1 MFTTSPDR
9 YGQNALH
16 SQTITASPA
25 LITNTEGEHL
35 PGVALFTRGK
45 VAIVVTTDAAQ
56 RVALEIVDALEKH
69 NREKPVK
76 RDTATNDAFADLAD
90 R

>member
-1 MFTTSPDR
+1 MFTTSPER
-9 YGQNALH
+9 YPQNRQH
-16 SQTITASPA
+16 SETITASPA

-69 NREKPVK
+69 NRAKPVK
-76 RDTATNDAFADLAD
+76 RDTTTNDTFEHLAD

>member
-1 MFTTSPDR
+1 MFTTSPTR
-9 YGQNALH
+9 YDQNALH

-25 LITNTEGEHL
+25 FIRNDEGDHI

-56 RVALEIVDALEKH
+56 RVALEIVEALEKH
-69 NREKPVK
+69 KTTKPVK
-76 RDTATNDAFADLAD
+76 RATSTNDAFADLAD

>member
-25 LITNTEGEHL
+25 LITNTAGEHL

-45 VAIVVTTDAAQ
+45 VAIVVTTDAAH
-56 RVALEIVDALEKH
+56 RVALEIVEALEKH
-69 NREKPVK
+69 KTAKPVK
-76 RDTATNDAFADLAD
+76 RDTTTNETFDHLAD